1 MQIPN
6 YENVSLC
13 LKGTDVCIAQ
23 LESPKINNINQLT
36 IPIFFNDVIKYGENY
51 VFDIKTTG
59 CQKRCSKRSNEK
71 SARTG
76 KDSIYKS
83 N

>member
-1 MQIPN
+1 M
-6 YENVSLC
+6 
-13 LKGTDVCIAQ
+13 
-23 LESPKINNINQLT
+23 T
-36 IPIFFNDVIKYGENY
+36 IPINSNDVIKYGENY